1 MKTVRISIGIP
12 SKGGTGEMS
21 FNDFFHGKNKGYNEV
36 FTSNTRSIRV
46 KYLPIGRYQVSVTC
60 VDGWYDN
67 DRTIELDLP
76 SFKLV
81 IELCVL
87 IDPVRDG
94 MGESVIVYDDR
105 VAVSL
110 DGIPVVE
117 KTVCNS
123 GLIGEIDSTS
133 TVEAYCD
140 KCNIW
145 RIKKKEPT
153 VHVLILNVGD
163 KKITIQ
169 FR

>member
-12 SKGGTGEMS
+12 SKGGMGEMS
-21 FNDFFHGKNKGYNEV
+21 FIDFFYGKDKGYNEV

-46 KYLPIGRYQVSVTC
+46 RYLPIGRYQVSVTC

-67 DRTIELDLP
+67 ERTIELDLP

-105 VAVSL
+105 VAISL
-110 DGIPVVE
+110 NGVPVVE
-117 KTVCNS
+117 KTICKS

>member
-12 SKGGTGEMS
+12 SKGGTGEMG
-21 FNDFFHGKNKGYNEV
+21 FNDFFHGKDKGYNEI

-60 VDGWYDN
+60 VDGWYEQE
-67 DRTIELDLP
+67 RTIELDLP

-94 MGESVIVYDDR
+94 MGESLIVYDDR
-105 VAVSL
+105 VAISL
-110 DGIPVVE
+110 DGVPVVE
-117 KTVCNS
+117 NNTCNS

-140 KCNIW
+140 ECYIW
-145 RIKKKEPT
+145 RITKKYPT

>member
-12 SKGGTGEMS
+12 SKGGTGTMG
-21 FNDFFHGKNKGYNEV
+21 FNDFFHGKDKGYNET

-46 KYLPIGRYQVSVTC
+46 EYLPIGRYQVSVTC
-60 VDGWYDN
+60 VDGWYEN
-67 DRTIELDLP
+67 ERTIELDLP

-87 IDPVRDG
+87 IDPVRDKT
-94 MGESVIVYDDR
+94 GESVIVYDDR

-110 DGIPVVE
+110 DGVPVVDGN
-117 KTVCNS
+117 TCNS

-133 TVEAYCD
+133 TVDSYCD

-145 RIKKKEPT
+145 RIKKKAPT

>member
-1 MKTVRISIGIP
+1 MKTVEISIGIP
-12 SKGGTGEMS
+12 SKGGTGSME
-21 FNDFFHGKNKGYNEV
+21 FNDFFHGKDKGYNEI

-46 KYLPIGRYQVSVTC
+46 EHLPIGKYQVTVTC
-60 VDGWYDN
+60 VDGWYEKE
-67 DRTIELDLP
+67 RTIELDLP

-105 VAVSL
+105 VAISL
-110 DGIPVVE
+110 DGVPVVE
-117 KTVCNS
+117 NNTCNN
-123 GLIGEIDSTS
+123 GLIGKIDSTS
-133 TVEAYCD
+133 TVDAYCD

-145 RIKKKEPT
+145 RIKKKAPA
-153 VHVLILNVGD
+153 VHVLILNVRD

>member
-12 SKGGTGEMS
+12 SKGGTGSMG
-21 FNDFFHGKNKGYNEV
+21 FNDFFHGKDKGYNEI
-36 FTSNTRSIRV
+36 FTSNTRSIKV
-46 KYLPIGRYQVSVTC
+46 EYLPIGRYQVSVTC
-60 VDGWYDN
+60 VDGWYEN
-67 DRTIELDLP
+67 ERIIELDLP
-76 SFKLV
+76 LFKLV

-105 VAVSL
+105 VAISL
-110 DGIPVVE
+110 DGVPVVD
-117 KTVCNS
+117 KTVCKS
-123 GLIGEIDSTS
+123 GLIGEIDTTS

-140 KCNIW
+140 KCDIW
-145 RIKKKEPT
+145 RIKKKVPT

>member
-12 SKGGTGEMS
+12 SKGGTGSMG
-21 FNDFFHGKNKGYNEV
+21 FNDFFHGKDKGYNEV
-36 FTSNTRSIRV
+36 FTSNTRNIRV
-46 KYLPIGRYQVSVTC
+46 EYLPIGRYQVSVTC
-60 VDGWYDN
+60 VEGWYEN
-67 DRTIELDLP
+67 ERTIELDLP

-94 MGESVIVYDDR
+94 MGETVIVYDDR
-105 VAVSL
+105 VAISL
-110 DGIPVVE
+110 DGVPVVE
-117 KTVCNS
+117 SNTCNS
-123 GLIGEIDSTS
+123 GLIGEIDTTS

-140 KCNIW
+140 KCHIW

-153 VHVLILNVGD
+153 VHVLILNVRD

>member
-12 SKGGTGEMS
+12 SKGGTGSMG
-21 FNDFFHGKNKGYNEV
+21 FNNFFHGKDKGYNEI

-46 KYLPIGRYQVSVTC
+46 EYISIGRYQVSVTC
-60 VDGWYDN
+60 VDGWYEN
-67 DRTIELDLP
+67 ERTIELDLP

-87 IDPVRDG
+87 IDIVKDG

-105 VAVSL
+105 VAISL
-110 DGIPVVE
+110 DGVPVVDGNA
-117 KTVCNS
+117 CDS
-123 GLIGEIDSTS
+123 GLIGKIDSTS
-133 TVEAYCD
+133 TVDAYCD
-140 KCNIW
+140 KYHIW
-145 RIKKKEPT
+145 RIKKKQPT

-163 KKITIQ
+163 KKITMQ

>member
-1 MKTVRISIGIP
+1 MKTVRISISIP
-12 SKGGTGEMS
+12 SKGGTGEMG
-21 FNDFFHGKNKGYNEV
+21 FNDFFYGKDKGYNEV

-60 VDGWYDN
+60 VDGWYEN
-67 DRTIELDLP
+67 ERTIELDLP

-94 MGESVIVYDDR
+94 MGDSVIVHDDR
-105 VAVSL
+105 VAISL
-110 DGIPVVE
+110 DGVPVVE
-117 KTVCNS
+117 SNICNGS
-123 GLIGEIDSTS
+123 LIGEIDSTS

>member
-1 MKTVRISIGIP
+1 MKTVRISIGIL

-21 FNDFFHGKNKGYNEV
+21 FNDFFYGKDKGYNEV

-46 KYLPIGRYQVSVTC
+46 RYLPTEEYEVSVVC
-60 VDGWYDN
+60 YEGW
-67 DRTIELDLP
+67 REQERVIELDLP

-105 VAVSL
+105 VAISL
-110 DGIPVVE
+110 DGVPVVE
-117 KTVCNS
+117 KTICKS

-140 KCNIW
+140 ECYIW
-145 RIKKKEPT
+145 RIKKKYPT